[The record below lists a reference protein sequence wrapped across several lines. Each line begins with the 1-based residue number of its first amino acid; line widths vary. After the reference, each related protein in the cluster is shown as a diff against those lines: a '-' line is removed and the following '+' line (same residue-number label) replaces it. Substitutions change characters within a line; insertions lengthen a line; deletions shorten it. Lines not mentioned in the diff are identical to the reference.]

1 MAAADLCHDTSARLG
16 AQLTRVHRS
25 GQTKGVAT
33 TTLLC
38 SGLAVP
44 VQALF
49 LKTADSVSLPIYQV
63 LPDVPTQIE

>member
-1 MAAADLCHDTSARLG
+1 M
-16 AQLTRVHRS
+16 TRVHRS